1 MIYLYFKKEVSLSD
15 VRKEISFCK
24 KTNTHILGVV
34 ENMRGFI
41 CPCCSKESLIF
52 AANTGGA

>member
-1 MIYLYFKKEVSLSD
+1 LSD
-15 VRKEISFCK
+15 VRKEINFCR
-24 KTNTHILGVV
+24 KTNTNILGVV

-41 CPCCSKESLIF
+41 CPCCSTETAIF